1 MATGLEGTAQLAK
14 QLEDLGKALSVPI
27 MRAAVRAGV
36 KPVVAKAAQLI
47 PVGTVA
53 HKTYKGRIVQGGFA
67 KSSIAI
73 VTKSSNGGTT
83 VSAAVGVRKE
93 AFYALQFVERGTKKM
108 RPQAWL
114 NPAFLSTQ
122 VEQQTALADKLRE
135 RIEAIA
141 SKA

>member
-1 MATGLEGTAQLAK
+1 MASGLEGTAQLAK
-14 QLEDLGKALSVPI
+14 QLESLGKALSVPI

-36 KPVVAKAAQLI
+36 APVVAKAQQLI
-47 PVGTVA
+47 PVGTKP

-73 VTKSSNGGTT
+73 VTKSTNGGTT

-93 AFYALQFVERGTKKM
+93 AFYALQFVERGTRKM
-108 RPQAWL
+108 RAQAWL

-122 VEQQTALADKLRE
+122 VQQQTALADKLRAA
-135 RIEAIA
+135 IEAVA
-141 SKA
+141 NK